1 MLIVFFFMI
10 LLLTL
15 LSKFHKNVKFI
26 IITSFIFFLG
36 FKYNIAMNVLMESI
50 DLYHY
55 EHYFNN
61 INDIDI
67 VGRYSFESGYVF
79 LNRFL
84 SFISFEFLYFFFF
97 YHIICISILCFS
109 FKKLKIN
116 DAYALLIYFSFLL
129 VNIQF
134 GLMRQSLAIVLFF
147 VALGYL
153 DRSTYKYMFFIFIAS
168 LFHRTALLFLVIPWI
183 VKRKYSELVIIL
195 ITLIS
200 YLIYFKI
207 FNFDL
212 YTLLIELTKTINIP
226 LTNKLNYYL
235 INMVQ
240 HDNILNFSFIKQTLL
255 LGVIFIVRKKMLS
268 SCCYDSR
275 VNILFNVSFIGLIMF
290 FICNSV
296 SSITYR
302 VEFYFVIFPY
312 LFMLE
317 CSKLNRNE
325 LFKFIINSFV
335 ILMCLFEILR
345 RYFIYGNFI

>member
-1 MLIVFFFMI
+1 MI
-10 LLLTL
+10 LLLVL
-15 LSKFHKNVKFI
+15 LSKFYENVKFI
-26 IITSFIFFLG
+26 VITSFVFFLG

-61 INDIDI
+61 INNIDI

-84 SFISFEFLYFFFF
+84 SFISFDFLYFFFF
-97 YHIICISILCFS
+97 YHIVCISLLCFS

-183 VKRKYSELVIIL
+183 IKRKYNELVIIL
-195 ITLIS
+195 IVVIS
-200 YLIYFKI
+200 YLIYFKV

-212 YTLLIELTKTINIP
+212 YTLLVEVTNTINIP

-235 INMVQ
+235 INMV
-240 HDNILNFSFIKQTLL
+240 DNNSLLNFSFIKQTLL
-255 LGVIFIVRKKMLS
+255 LAVIFTVRNKLLS
-268 SCCYDSR
+268 LRCYDSR
-275 VNILFNVSFIGLIMF
+275 GNILFNVSFIGLIMF
-290 FICNSV
+290 FICNSI

-302 VEFYFVIFPY
+302 VEFYFIIFPY

-317 CSKLNRNE
+317 CSKLDKNE
-325 LFKFIINSFV
+325 LFKFIINTFV
-335 ILMCLFEILR
+335 MLMCLIEVFR